1 MNEDPSLPSRR
12 HSLRGVD
19 HDGNR
24 VVLVASIS
32 KELYRCPGCGRSIPV
47 GTDHVIVE
55 FPDQGNNAFHQHWHT
70 ACAREG
76 IVRQLRSLHPVP
88 ASNAG
93 KPTRGQRRAATLKRC
108 RDRR

>member
-1 MNEDPSLPSRR
+1 MTEDSSLPSRR

-19 HDGNR
+19 HDGHR
-24 VVLVASIS
+24 VVLVVSIS
-32 KELYRCPGCGRSIPV
+32 KELYRCPGCGDSIPV

-55 FPDQGNNAFHQHWHT
+55 HPDEGPDTYHQHWHS

-76 IVRQLRSLHPVP
+76 IVRRLRSIHPVP

-93 KPTRGQRRAATLKRC
+93 KPTRGQRRAATLKR
-108 RDRR
+108 RRER

>member
-1 MNEDPSLPSRR
+1 MNEDSSLPSRR

-19 HDGNR
+19 HDGHK

-32 KELYRCPGCGRSIPV
+32 KELYRCPGCRRSIPV

-55 FPDQGNNAFHQHWHT
+55 FPDRGAEAFHQHWHRV
-70 ACAREG
+70 CAREG
-76 IVRQLRSLHPVP
+76 IVRQLRSIHLVP

-93 KPTRGQRRAATLKRC
+93 KPTRGQRRAATLK
-108 RDRR
+108 